1 MPLFRLSDKLD
12 FPHASFARD
21 DGLLCIGGDLSYQ
34 RLILAYKNGIFPW
47 FAENEP
53 LLWWSPDPRLVLFP
67 ENLHISKS
75 LKKKINK
82 KLFDIKFNSAFEQTI
97 RSCALLRRNKE
108 EGTWIV
114 PEMVQAYTKLHELGY
129 AHSIEAWQDNKLVG
143 GLYGISIGGSF
154 FGESMFSFVNDAS
167 KIALVA
173 LVHQLKKSRFD
184 LIDCQ
189 VTTQHLLDMGAVEI
203 PRSIFLNILKKSVK
217 RKMDK
222 NF

>member
-12 FPHASFARD
+12 FPHASFARS
-21 DGLLCIGGDLSYQ
+21 DGLLCIGGDLSCQ
-34 RLILAYKNGIFPW
+34 RLILAYENGIFPW

-67 ENLHISKS
+67 ENLHVSKS
-75 LKKKINK
+75 LKKKIRK
-82 KLFDIKFNSAFEQTI
+82 KLFAIKFNSAFEQTI
-97 RSCALLRRNKE
+97 RSCAQLRRNKE

-114 PEMVQAYTKLHELGY
+114 PQMVQAYTKLHKLGY

-173 LVHQLKKSRFD
+173 LVKLLKKRRFD

-203 PRSIFLNILKKSVK
+203 PRSVFLNILKKSVQ

-222 NF
+222 SF